1 MINLEVEELE
11 KITKELEKG
20 VINMEDIE
28 QRLQEEENEVDRL
41 SIEEL
46 RVSQK
51 TTNFAQWF

>member
-28 QRLQEEENEVDRL
+28 QR
-41 SIEEL
+41 
-46 RVSQK
+46 
-51 TTNFAQWF
+51 